1 VRQSRWKYGEWEG
14 EGRQTRGRGVTAAGK
29 NKRLNRTNEFCLD
42 RAFANKQLVRYFE
55 NPRMECVT
63 NENENERLIR

>member
-1 VRQSRWKYGEWEG
+1 M
-14 EGRQTRGRGVTAAGK
+14 RGRGVTAAGK